1 MTWVTN
7 IQTNVKKMNESSLKI
22 AIFDCDGVLF
32 NSLEANRAYYNDIAV
47 KSGREPLT
55 REELTYCHMH
65 TADES
70 IRYLFRK
77 AKDSME
83 RAFRIAEE
91 LDYSDYLKFMTIE
104 PGMVEVVSGLRNR
117 IRTAISTNRST
128 TMPRLV
134 DIYGLDR
141 LFHQIVSALDVE
153 RPKPDPEGVFK
164 ILERE
169 GLDSRNAIYIGDS
182 MVDQVTASNA
192 EMKFIA
198 YKNSDLKADFYAD
211 NFYEIGRVIEDLLLS
226 SS

>member
-1 MTWVTN
+1 
-7 IQTNVKKMNESSLKI
+7 MNESSLKI